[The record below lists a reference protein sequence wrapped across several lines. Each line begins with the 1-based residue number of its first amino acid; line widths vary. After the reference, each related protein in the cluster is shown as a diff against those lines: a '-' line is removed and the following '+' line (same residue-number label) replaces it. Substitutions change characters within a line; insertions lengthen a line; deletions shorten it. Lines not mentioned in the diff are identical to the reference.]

1 MTNVIVY
8 LVAKI
13 TQSAEV
19 SGFSWLI
26 NSKWQKK
33 ECFVEC
39 SLKKDNCLF
48 LLLAYSYILIT
59 CGRIAD
65 PPLQFEKEKKNK
77 LFFCSLLALS

>member
-39 SLKKDNCLF
+39 LLKKDNCLF
-48 LLLAYSYILIT
+48 LLLANSYI
-59 CGRIAD
+59 
-65 PPLQFEKEKKNK
+65 
-77 LFFCSLLALS
+77 